1 MRQIAAEDFIAIYNL
16 MGRYGH
22 IMDEWS
28 AAGGPWDRLG
38 EIFTPEAVF
47 EVEPYGVR
55 LNSLRELQDAWGA
68 SVHPWGHHVTNLVV
82 DPDGPDGARCDSKIV
97 IVLADARTMTG
108 VYRDRL
114 TRTAAGWRIT
124 HRHCVMRLIDPD
136 APKPVM

>member
-1 MRQIAAEDFIAIYNL
+1 MA
-16 MGRYGH
+16 
-22 IMDEWS
+22 
-28 AAGGPWDRLG
+28 
-38 EIFTPEAVF
+38 IFTPEAVF